1 RGFTHLV
8 RVGGEGIP
16 GESNMATEIVPIKIE
31 DVVTI
36 RGQAAQR
43 AGCGVERVEQ
53 VFIPE
58 GVPPLGERDA
68 DDHVLVSR
76 RKLRESE
83 GLLNAPV
90 DFARH
95 SVQLI
100 TQPVIQRQSSA
111 RAPIVVGE
119 EVELREAQT
128 DGRIRRAYCQRLKDS
143 RRNAERSQIGAT
155 EESR

>member
-1 RGFTHLV
+1 
-8 RVGGEGIP
+8 
-16 GESNMATEIVPIKIE
+16 
-31 DVVTI
+31 
-36 RGQAAQR
+36 
-43 AGCGVERVEQ
+43 
-53 VFIPE
+53 
-58 GVPPLGERDA
+58 GERGA

-155 EESR
+155 EESRRRPVLADFRKRRLWETRRQTRRSANTHLRTEST